1 MRLGLRPKVQTVHT
15 SGINLESVLV
25 ITASV
30 VTLVGA
36 FTAWIG
42 RQIRHSIDDLSTTL
56 QGRLET
62 KEVVNGINT
71 RLTVLESSVR
81 EAIHGK

>member
-1 MRLGLRPKVQTVHT
+1 MQTVHT
-15 SGINLESVLV
+15 SGVNWESVVV
-25 ITASV
+25 IAASV

-42 RQIRHSIDDLSTTL
+42 RQIKHSIDDLSTTL
-56 QGRLET
+56 LAKLET

-71 RLTVLESSVR
+71 RLTVLESSVK
-81 EAIHGK
+81 EALHGK